1 MLTIPVAPVGETRSR
16 EKEFLELV
24 YADEELLRAEFDA
37 IVAEEW
43 PTDGPPGRPRATSRG
58 TGPSPARQ
66 PERPGVRAS
75 AGKAPHPLG
84 RLPGRQRSPPPASRA
99 TALTP
104 ARTSRDT
111 RRQVIIANAAP
122 VTEATAEQPLAWA
135 AFVTPRQT
143 QPARRPRLDGVS
155 VRDPGEARPSPPVH
169 QHRAL
174 PPMAIERQFPEK
186 EASAQP

>member
-37 IVAEEW
+37 IIAEEW

-66 PERPGVRAS
+66 AERPGLRAP

-99 TALTP
+99 TAP
-104 ARTSRDT
+104 
-111 RRQVIIANAAP
+111 
-122 VTEATAEQPLAWA
+122 
-135 AFVTPRQT
+135 T
-143 QPARRPRLDGVS
+143 QP
-155 VRDPGEARPSPPVH
+155 E
-169 QHRAL
+169 RA
-174 PPMAIERQFPEK
+174 ATHEGR
-186 EASAQP
+186 

>member
-66 PERPGVRAS
+66 AERPGLRAP

-84 RLPGRQRSPPPASRA
+84 RLPGRQRSPPASE
-99 TALTP
+99 P
-104 ARTSRDT
+104 GH
-111 RRQVIIANAAP
+111 
-122 VTEATAEQPLAWA
+122 
-135 AFVTPRQT
+135 
-143 QPARRPRLDGVS
+143 RPH
-155 VRDPGEARPSPPVH
+155 PSPDEPRH
-169 QHRAL
+169 TKAGDHRK
-174 PPMAIERQFPEK
+174 R
-186 EASAQP
+186 STRD